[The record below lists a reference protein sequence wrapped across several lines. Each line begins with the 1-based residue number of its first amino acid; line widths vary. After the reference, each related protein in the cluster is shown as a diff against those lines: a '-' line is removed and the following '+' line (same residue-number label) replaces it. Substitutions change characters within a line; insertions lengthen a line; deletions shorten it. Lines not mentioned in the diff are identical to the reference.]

1 MKCNEISDKLSLY
14 IDNGLSNEE
23 MQQVEEH
30 LNSCE
35 NCQKELEEYKNLI
48 SVLQSLPEEEPPEGY
63 CKRLHEKLLKSNP
76 QLETKKAA
84 SKIKSFNRNKWL
96 KYGSIAAT
104 LILVFVVAGINNLG
118 NMNMGMKAKN
128 ESYDMATA
136 ESSEEN
142 YGAAPQAPQTSP
154 MAPQTEAMMPE
165 EEAVGM
171 GYDGDSKSIGGEL
184 SYRSNDS
191 IMMTA
196 SIAEREMKIIKT
208 GTISA
213 QTEDYD
219 TFLNELSMKISSL
232 GGFLES
238 NNTEVYHVYNDEKLM
253 YGSIRIRVPQESF
266 YELVEYL
273 EETTEVRRKNINETD
288 VTKEYYEKDNK
299 VKNLEI
305 QEQHL
310 RELFEKAA
318 TVEEMLLIEN
328 ELRRVRTEIDALNI
342 SLSDINDRAAMSTI
356 NLEIEEVM
364 TASLTLKARDSVWD
378 RSKDGFINTVNGII
392 RSLGNLIVSI
402 VSSSPILIPAI
413 IICIVGFIKIRKNW
427 HKKL

>member
-1 MKCNEISDKLSLY
+1 
-14 IDNGLSNEE
+14 
-23 MQQVEEH
+23 
-30 LNSCE
+30 
-35 NCQKELEEYKNLI
+35 
-48 SVLQSLPEEEPPEGY
+48 LPEEEPPEGY
-63 CKRLHEKLLKSNP
+63 CKRLHKKLLENSP
-76 QLETKKAA
+76 QPKNRKAA
-84 SKIKSFNRNKWL
+84 SIFKNFNRYKWL
-96 KYGSIAAT
+96 KYGSIAAA
-104 LILVFVVAGINNLG
+104 LALVFIVANINNFG
-118 NMNMGMKAKN
+118 NMNLGMKAKN

-136 ESSEEN
+136 ESPAEYNGS
-142 YGAAPQAPQTSP
+142 AAQAPLA
-154 MAPQTEAMMPE
+154 APQTEAAMPE
-165 EEAVGM
+165 EAAGM
-171 GYDGDSKSIGGEL
+171 GYDEEYKDIRGEL

-191 IMMTA
+191 IMFAAT
-196 SIAEREMKIIKT
+196 IEEKEMKIIKT

-232 GGFLES
+232 SGFLES
-238 NNTEVYHVYNDEKLM
+238 NNTEVYQMYNDEKLM

-266 YELVEYL
+266 YEVVDYL
-273 EETTEVRRKNINETD
+273 ENTVEIRRKNINETD

-310 RELFEKAA
+310 RELFEKAT

-342 SLSDINDRAAMSTI
+342 SLSDIDDRAAMSTI

-364 TASLTLKARDSVWD
+364 TASLTLKAKDSVWD

-392 RSLGNLIVSI
+392 RSLENLVVAI

-413 IICIVGFIKIRKNW
+413 IICIVGFLKIRKYW
-427 HKKL
+427 QKKL

>member
-14 IDNGLSNEE
+14 IDNELSHEE
-23 MQQVEEH
+23 MQLVEEH

-35 NCQKELEEYKNLI
+35 NCQKVLEEYKKLI
-48 SVLQSLPEEEPPEGY
+48 SILQNLPEEEPPEGY
-63 CKRLHEKLLKSNP
+63 CKRLHEKLLQNSSQPEAKR
-76 QLETKKAA
+76 TA

-96 KYGSIAAT
+96 KYGSIAAA
-104 LILVFVVAGINNLG
+104 LVLVFLVAGINNIG
-118 NMNMGMKAKN
+118 RMGMKAKN
-128 ESYDMATA
+128 QSSYDMAA
-136 ESSEEN
+136 ESPAEYN
-142 YGAAPQAPQTSP
+142 GAPAPAAPK
-154 MAPQTEAMMPE
+154 TEAAMPE
-165 EEAVGM
+165 EASGM
-171 GYDGDSKSIGGEL
+171 GYDGDYNIRGEL
-184 SYRSNDS
+184 SYRSDDS
-191 IMMTA
+191 IMMT
-196 SIAEREMKIIKT
+196 SSMEEREMKIIKT

-219 TFLNELSMKISSL
+219 TFLNELSIKTSSM

-238 NNTEVYHVYNDEKLM
+238 NNTEVYQVYNDKKLM
-253 YGSIRIRVPQESF
+253 YGSLRIRVPQESF
-266 YELVEYL
+266 YELVDYL
-273 EETTEVRRKNINETD
+273 ENTLEIRRKNINETD

-310 RELFEKAA
+310 RELFEKAT

-364 TASLTLKARDSVWD
+364 TASLTLKTKDSVWD
-378 RSKDGFINTVNGII
+378 RSKEGFINTVNGII
-392 RSLGNLIVSI
+392 RAVENLVVNL

-413 IICIVGFIKIRKNW
+413 VICIVGFLKIKKYWR
-427 HKKL
+427 HKI